1 MDSLPKHIL
10 IIDDDMVSRRLFG
23 SLLGRAGYEVIYAK
37 DGDEGREVARR
48 LHPDLILLDINMSSG
63 PDGYKTANSIKNEPN
78 SPAADIPIVFLTNAD
93 LPIEMLKW
101 MKDFGVTDYIHKGV
115 TNEEFVERVKKILDA
130 VQKVI

>member
-115 TNEEFVERVKKILDA
+115 SNEEFVSRVKKILDA